1 MKKLGRNDPC
11 HCGSGLKYKKCCL
24 SKDEAA
30 NVTRIGAEQPSS
42 LVDTIDRNFE
52 WPNELHRLI
61 AHHFI
66 KNTEGLYKFEEILSL
81 LLAWNTYALAEVP
94 VSRKLGVYPSALEYI
109 LCQIYEY
116 EVTQSELAEKYGVSV
131 TILSQRAG
139 QFFDF
144 LTTQTDLLDEPSAP
158 HQISSGGAGS
168 AMMMEQEMARLH
180 ALLEEQDFDSVD
192 DVNAF
197 LNRNI
202 DKKPSPGRRKASKEE
217 QAADLLYQAWNETN
231 PQRRIKLAQ
240 DALLL
245 DPSNGDAY
253 NVLAESTTV
262 PKEMA
267 YYHKQGM
274 LTEEKRLGEACFEEN
289 KGHFWMYMP
298 TRPYMRAKKG
308 YAEACAMMGN
318 LSAAIKHY
326 RELLEL
332 NPNDNQGVR
341 DLLFSAYI
349 ESEDWKGAEQIIE
362 QFDGDGSSAFTYG
375 RVLVEYGLNGTT
387 PKLTSLIK
395 AAVAQNPF
403 VPPYLHGKKRL
414 PRSMPEYMGFGDD
427 REASVYAMM
436 NHYLWT
442 GKPELLR
449 LLPAGKK

>member
-1 MKKLGRNDPC
+1 MKKLGRNDSC
-11 HCGSGLKYKKCCL
+11 HCSSGLKYKKCCL
-24 SKDEAA
+24 NKDEAA

-42 LVDTIDRNFE
+42 LVDMIDHVLQ

-66 KNTEGLYKFEEILSL
+66 KNTEGLYESEQVQSL
-81 LLAWNTYALAEVP
+81 LVAWNAYALAEVP
-94 VSRKLGVYPSALEYI
+94 VSKKLGVYPSALEYM

-116 EVTQSELAEKYGVSV
+116 EVTQSELADKYGVSV
-131 TILSQRAG
+131 ATLSQRSG
-139 QFFDF
+139 QLFDF
-144 LTTQTDLLDEPSAP
+144 MTTQTDLLDGPVVP
-158 HQISSGGAGS
+158 RQTSSGNAGS
-168 AMMMEQEMARLH
+168 GMMMEQEMARLY
-180 ALLEEQDFDSVD
+180 ALLEEQEFESVD
-192 DVNAF
+192 EFNAF
-197 LNRNI
+197 LNQNI
-202 DKKPSPGRRKASKEE
+202 NSKPARGSKKACNEE

-231 PQRRIKLAQ
+231 PQRRVKLAQ

-274 LTEEKRLGEACFEEN
+274 LTEEKRLGKACFEEN

-308 YAEACAMMGN
+308 YAESCAMMGN
-318 LSAAIKHY
+318 LPEAIKHY

-341 DLLFSAYI
+341 DLLLPAYI
-349 ESEDWKGAEQIIE
+349 ESEDWKGAEQLIE
-362 QFDGDGSSAFTYG
+362 QFDGDGSSAFAYG
-375 RVLVEYGLNGTT
+375 RVLVEYGLNGKT
-387 PKLTSLIK
+387 PKLSSLIK

-403 VPPYLHGKKRL
+403 VPPYLHGKKQL
-414 PRSMPEYMGFGDD
+414 PRAMPEYTGFGDD
-427 REASVYAMM
+427 REASVYALM
-436 NHYLWT
+436 NHYLWA
-442 GKPELLR
+442 GRPELLR